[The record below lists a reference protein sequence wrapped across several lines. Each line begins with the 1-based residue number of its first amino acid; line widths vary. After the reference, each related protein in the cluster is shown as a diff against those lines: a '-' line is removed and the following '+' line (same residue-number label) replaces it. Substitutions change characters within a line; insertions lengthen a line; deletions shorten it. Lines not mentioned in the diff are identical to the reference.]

1 MSPLGL
7 VAPSLSV
14 TQARFDHLL
23 TTRVARHGWPHG
35 HCNGPSLCGGG
46 LFWFR
51 AVVSGRG
58 WALRFAR
65 VHDDLSSSL

>member
-23 TTRVARHGWPHG
+23 TTRVARYG
-35 HCNGPSLCGGG
+35 HRNGPSLFGGG